1 MTDTFSLAGRNVF
14 ITGASSGLGEHFAF
28 VSAKAGAKVI
38 VGARRLDRL
47 QSLESSLRK
56 TGAPATLA
64 VSLDVTEESSIRAA
78 LAKANDMFGP
88 LDVVVNNAGVTST
101 KAALDQSSD
110 DFDQVMDTN
119 LRGVWLVA
127 TEAARQWVG
136 LKHGGSI
143 INVASILGTRVAGAV
158 APYAISKAGVI
169 QMTKALALEWARYDI
184 RVNALAP
191 GYVATPLNDDFFKT
205 EQGQTL
211 IRRIPMRRIGNL
223 NDLDGPFLLLAS
235 DASRFMTGTTVD
247 VDGGHLVSSL

>member
-191 GYVATPLNDDFFKT
+191 GYVATPLNDDFFRT